1 MTLLLAGFEKMT
13 TLRLRKQAPER
24 CNNRFCI
31 LGLEPDGQSAGYADT
46 PGCGHH
52 SDVQFLFH
60 QGSLRQSR
68 IARPLER
75 NDQKFFQKINYRV
88 MT

>member
-13 TLRLRKQAPER
+13 TRRLRKQAPER

-31 LGLEPDGQSAGYADT
+31 LELKTDGQSAGCTDT
-46 PGCGHH
+46 SRCRHH
-52 SDVQFLFH
+52 SNFYFLFK
-60 QGSLRQSR
+60 QCSLRHGR
-68 IARPLER
+68 IARPLKR
-75 NDQKFFQKINYRV
+75 NDQKFFHKGIYRV